1 MSKEHTTEHLRA
13 ELKSLSDTL
22 EEVLS
27 SSGEKS
33 KEELSKIR
41 SKAEQALKQS
51 RYRLGETGDAIAK
64 QTRVAAARADEY
76 VRENPWTGVG
86 IGAAIGCSAR
96 RSAVASL
103 IMADTHHAQGP
114 GKSVLGIGQRIV
126 SIMVEMVE
134 TRLRLAVV
142 ELEEEKAN
150 LFQLLLMLG
159 LTMLFAAFGLMSLMV
174 LIIWAVDPQYRL
186 NAMIATT
193 VVLLLLAL
201 IGGIWTLRKSR
212 KSTLLRHTR
221 HELANDRQLLEE
233 ESREQ

>member
-1 MSKEHTTEHLRA
+1 
-13 ELKSLSDTL
+13 
-22 EEVLS
+22 
-27 SSGEKS
+27 
-33 KEELSKIR
+33 
-41 SKAEQALKQS
+41 
-51 RYRLGETGDAIAK
+51 
-64 QTRVAAARADEY
+64 
-76 VRENPWTGVG
+76 
-86 IGAAIGCSAR
+86 
-96 RSAVASL
+96 
-103 IMADTHHAQGP
+103 MADTHHAQGS

>member
-1 MSKEHTTEHLRA
+1 MAALITRKGPVKAFWASGS
-13 ELKSLSDTL
+13 ELFPSW
-22 EEVLS
+22 
-27 SSGEKS
+27 
-33 KEELSKIR
+33 
-41 SKAEQALKQS
+41 LKWW
-51 RYRLGETGDAIAK
+51 K
-64 QTRVAAARADEY
+64 HV
-76 VRENPWTGVG
+76 W
-86 IGAAIGCSAR
+86 
-96 RSAVASL
+96 
-103 IMADTHHAQGP
+103 
-114 GKSVLGIGQRIV
+114 
-126 SIMVEMVE
+126 
-134 TRLRLAVV
+134 LAVV